1 MLDDYFSLKL
11 SFYEINNSNKKF
23 ISYKKNVSINNRNSI
38 LYIGRKIKLRCNVE
52 I

>member
-23 ISYKKNVSINNRNSI
+23 ISYKKMFPLII
-38 LYIGRKIKLRCNVE
+38 E
-52 I
+52 IPFYTLGERLS